1 MIKNKPELKVLY
13 RVMTIVIVGVFVLL
27 CSCTRDNNK
36 ETLIIFKESPKETDM
51 SFSVSIPDSLISGP
65 VTGRMFIMISRNDRR
80 EPRFQVGRT
89 GVPFWGVDV
98 EEMNTDEEAIIDANA
113 IGSPLENI
121 AEIPA
126 GEYYIQAV
134 FNKYTRF
141 ERSDGH
147 ILWMH
152 KDQWEGQ
159 SWKRSPGNLYS
170 EVSKVYI
177 DPDKGEKISL
187 KVTNLIPPLKEPED
201 TEYVKHIKIKS
212 EILSE
217 FWGQDMYLGAT
228 VLLPKGYNTHPNV
241 YYPTVHYEGHFSTSS
256 PFGFGRGGDFDKSWL
271 GPNFPRFIAI
281 KLQHPCPYFDDSY
294 AVNSPACGPFGDAI
308 HEELIPEVEKQFRCI
323 PESYARVLTGG
334 STGGWISFALQVL
347 YPQFY
352 GGTWSFAPDPLH
364 FSNVEGINIYEDKN
378 AYYKIHEWRIVPTPN
393 TIVPSTGL
401 ISLTSKQRNYYELAM
416 GTKGR
421 SGGQLDIWSAVFGPL
436 GDDGYFK
443 PLFNKKTGEIDAEV
457 AKYWGEHY
465 DMRNYLERNW
475 DKIGND
481 LVGKL
486 HVFCGDRDNY
496 QLNFGA
502 YETEKFLE
510 TTTNPYYAGSFTW
523 GARGGHGFR
532 PMSSV
537 QMLLMMAQHIMKNT
551 PSGGKK
557 DWMY

>member
-1 MIKNKPELKVLY
+1 MKKKKLLSKILLACACL
-13 RVMTIVIVGVFVLL
+13 VLL
-27 CSCTRDNNK
+27 PDTGAKAQRDGDAGLRF
-36 ETLIIFKESPKETDM
+36 EI
-51 SFSVSIPDSLISGP
+51 SIPDSLFYDKEL
-65 VTGRMFIMISRNDRR
+65 TGRMFVIISRDERR
-80 EPRFQVGRT
+80 EPRYRVGRT
-89 GVPFWGVDV
+89 GTPFWGVDV
-98 EEMNTDEEAIIDANA
+98 EGIKPGDVAIVDGDD
-113 IGSPLENI
+113 IGSPLESI
-121 AEIPA
+121 SEVPP
-126 GEYYIQAV
+126 GEYYVQAV

-147 ILWMH
+147 VVWMH

-159 SWKRSPGNLYS
+159 RWNRSPGNLFS
-170 EVSKVYI
+170 DV
-177 DPDKGEKISL
+177 EKIFLDPAEDKIIKL
-187 KVTNLIPPLKEPED
+187 KTSNLIPPIQPGED
-201 TEYVKHIKIKS
+201 TRYVKHIKIQS
-212 EILSE
+212 ELLTE
-217 FWGQDMYLGAT
+217 FWGQPMYLGAT
-228 VLLPKGYNTHPNV
+228 ILLPEGYDTHPDV
-241 YYPTVHYEGHFSTSS
+241 YYPTIHYHGHFSTSA
-256 PFGFGRGGDFDKSWL
+256 PFGFGWGRNFDEKWL
-271 GPNFPRFIAI
+271 GLNFPRFIAI
-281 KLQHPCPYFDDSY
+281 RFQHPCPYFDDSY

-308 HEELIPEVEKQFRCI
+308 HQELIPEIEKRFRCI
-323 PESYARVLTGG
+323 RKSYARVLTGG

-347 YPQFY
+347 HPDFY

-364 FSNVEGINIYEDKN
+364 FNNVEGIDIYRDKN
-378 AYYKIHEWRIVPTPN
+378 AYYKIHEWRKVPVAN
-393 TIVPSTGL
+393 TIVPSTGEVY
-401 ISLTSKQRNYYELAM
+401 LTSRQRNYYELAQ

-443 PLFNKKTGEIDAEV
+443 PLFDKVTGDIDPEV

-475 DKIGND
+475 DSIGNH

-510 TTTNPYYAGSFTW
+510 STRDPYYGGSFTW

-532 PMSSV
+532 PMNTE
-537 QMLLMMAQHIMKNT
+537 QMILMMAQHVLKNT
-551 PSGGKK
+551 APGDKK

>member
-1 MIKNKPELKVLY
+1 MKKLKAEFRNLVRILSIIIIGSFFFLGSCSEDKPNYSLIIYKEAPKKTELKFE
-13 RVMTIVIVGVFVLL
+13 ISISDSL
-27 CSCTRDNNK
+27 CS
-36 ETLIIFKESPKETDM
+36 EA
-51 SFSVSIPDSLISGP
+51 
-65 VTGRMFIMISRNDRR
+65 VTGRMFVIIAKNDNR

-89 GVPFWGVDV
+89 GTPFWGVDLV
-98 EEMNTDEEAIIDANA
+98 DFRAGELAIIDDKA
-113 IGSPLENI
+113 IGSPLESI
-121 AEIPA
+121 AEIPP
-126 GEYYIQAV
+126 GDYYIQAF

-141 ERSDGH
+141 ERADGH
-147 ILWMH
+147 IVWMH

-159 SWKRSPGNLYS
+159 SWKRSPGNIYS
-170 EVSKVYI
+170 DVKMVHLDIESDDI
-177 DPDKGEKISL
+177 IRL
-187 KVTNLIPPLKEPED
+187 KVTKQIPAIKFPVD
-201 TEYVKHIKIKS
+201 TEFVKHIRIKS

-217 FWGQDMYLGAT
+217 FWGHPMYIGAT
-228 VLLPKGYNTHPNV
+228 VLLPMGYKNHPNV
-241 YYPTVHYEGHFSTSS
+241 YYPTVHYHGHFSTSAA
-256 PFGFGRGGDFDKSWL
+256 FGFGRGRDFDKTWN
-271 GPNFPRFIAI
+271 GKNFPRFIAI
-281 KLQHPCPYFDDSY
+281 KYQHPCPYFDDSY

-308 HEELIPEVEKQFRCI
+308 HQELITELEKQYRCI
-323 PESYARVLTGG
+323 PKSYARVLTGG

-347 YPQFY
+347 YPDFY

-364 FSNVEGINIYEDKN
+364 FSNVEGINIYKDQN
-378 AYYKIHEWRIVPTPN
+378 AYYKIHEWRTVPTPN
-393 TIVPSTGL
+393 TIIPSTGL
-401 ISLTSKQRNYYELAM
+401 TSLTSKQRNYYELTN

-421 SGGQLDIWSAVFGPL
+421 SGEQLDIWSAVFGPL
-436 GDDGYFK
+436 GSDGYFK
-443 PLFNKKTGEIDAEV
+443 PLFDKVTGEIDPEV

-475 DKIGND
+475 SKIGHS

-510 TTTNPYYAGSFTW
+510 TTTEPYYAGSFTW

-532 PMSSV
+532 PMSSD

-551 PSGGKK
+551 PSGDSK